1 MTEPENR
8 GGSADS
14 LSDAALDLLVFAP
27 LGLALSARDALAGL
41 AEKGRARVGPQL
53 TLARTIGE
61 IAVRQGSREAERLFR
76 PFMEQAM
83 SQACRTVGGRLPA
96 WTRPAPGAQAGP
108 VTVTA
113 PAGGTSSTS
122 QEPHAASEDLWTPE
136 EGPDPVDSSHLA
148 VPGYDTLS
156 ASQVIARLEG
166 LTPEELR
173 DVAAHER
180 AGRGRRTILNRI
192 DQLLAAASAAS

>member
-1 MTEPENR
+1 MTASRTR
-8 GGSADS
+8 GGSTEN
-14 LSDAALDLLVFAP
+14 LTEAALDLLLFAP
-27 LGLALSARDALAGL
+27 LGLALSARDAVAGL

-53 TLARTIGE
+53 TLVRSVGE
-61 IAVRQGSREAERLFR
+61 IAVRQGSREAERLLR
-76 PFMEQAM
+76 PFVEQAM
-83 SQACRTVGGRLPA
+83 SQACRALGDRMPV
-96 WTRPAPGAQAGP
+96 WTKPVRP
-108 VTVTA
+108 TETA
-113 PAGGTSSTS
+113 PSATIITPEAPDRAEAPPVG
-122 QEPHAASEDLWTPE
+122 EDHLWTPD
-136 EGPDPVDSSHLA
+136 EGPEPLDSSHLA

-192 DQLLAAASAAS
+192 DQLLAAASASS